1 MAMDMNFGNGFNR
14 RRMGI
19 LALAG
24 ALAFQLGCAGTQQQR
39 ASNDDDVEY
48 VWPLP
53 PDPPR
58 IKYVRSVHSEMDIG
72 YEKTFAQ
79 KLTEALFGRTRMR
92 ALKKPLSTHVDRK
105 GRLYV
110 VDTGWRSVLI
120 FDFEN
125 RRLEFLGTKGTG
137 RLLRPLGI
145 TSDEKGY
152 LYVTDPGG
160 YRVMKYD
167 STWKYVSAFG
177 GKNLLLRPSGIAVNS
192 RLNRVYVVDTWMHH
206 VKVFDSNTG
215 KLLFVIGN
223 DFPEAPEGVKAPP
236 GTLDRYWNRGHAE
249 GEFNFPTYIA
259 IDSEGNVYVVD
270 TLNFRVQVFNADGK
284 FLRSFGEIGR
294 APGQFFRP
302 KGIGIDSE
310 DHIYVAD
317 AAFNNVQIFDKQGR
331 LLLFFGTFGSGL
343 ADLRMPAGLFIDHKD
358 RIYVVDQFNHRVQ
371 IYQYLGGG
379 PSLEQEVITEKQRR

>member
-1 MAMDMNFGNGFNR
+1 MKAMSGHGFSQR
-14 RRMGI
+14 AISI
-19 LALAG
+19 LVLAG
-24 ALAFQLGCAGTQQQR
+24 ALFLQFGCGGTQKGKI
-39 ASNDDDVEY
+39 SNDTDEEY

-58 IKYVRSVHSEMDIG
+58 IKYLRSVHSEMDIG

-79 KLTEALFGRTRMR
+79 KMTEALFGRTRMR
-92 ALKKPLSTHVDRK
+92 ALKKPLSAHVDKK

-120 FDFEN
+120 FDFEK
-125 RRLEFLGTKGTG
+125 RRLKFLGTKGAG

-145 TSDEKGY
+145 ASDDEGY

-160 YRVMKYD
+160 YRIMKYD
-167 STWKYVSAFG
+167 STWKFVKAFG
-177 GKNLLLRPSGIAVNS
+177 GKNVLLRPSGIAVNS
-192 RLNRVYVVDTWMHH
+192 KLKRVYVVDTWMHQ
-206 VKVFDSNTG
+206 VRAFDSETG
-215 KLLFVIGN
+215 KLLFAIGN
-223 DFPEAPEGVKAPP
+223 DLQEAPEGVTAPE
-236 GTLDRYWNRGHAE
+236 GTLDRYWNRGHE
-249 GEFNFPTYIA
+249 TGEFNFPTYIA
-259 IDSEGNVYVVD
+259 IDSEGNIYVVD

-343 ADLRMPAGLFIDHKD
+343 ADLRMPAGLYIDQKD

-379 PSLEQEVITEKQRR
+379 PSLEKEVITEKQRR